1 MTLVYILVALLL
13 VNMREFRSKKHSYV
27 YKQKGIYI
35 PSWTTVHFLFIS
47 ESSACAHSCTT
58 FKQMC
63 SLMCN
68 INIPGPKVPFANAI
82 VKTGSFKAKRKS
94 VL

>member
-27 YKQKGIYI
+27 YKQRGIYI

-47 ESSACAHSCTT
+47 ESSTSAYSYTT
-58 FKQMC
+58 FKQIC

-68 INIPGPKVPFANAI
+68 INILGPHVPFANAI
-82 VKTGSFKAKRKS
+82 VKTGSFKATQKS

>member
-1 MTLVYILVALLL
+1 
-13 VNMREFRSKKHSYV
+13 
-27 YKQKGIYI
+27 
-35 PSWTTVHFLFIS
+35 
-47 ESSACAHSCTT
+47 
-58 FKQMC
+58 
-63 SLMCN
+63 MCN